1 MPNQP
6 SVPNEPALPV
16 SSSTGIWAGLLAGA
30 VAHDVNTF
38 VHSVANGRALLGRPA
53 VGTSDAA
60 ECEDLIEE
68 CLIELRKLGVRLRTF
83 AIACES
89 AASANVDEA
98 CAAARAEVVPVRGQM
113 LHGEPIPADL
123 RVRGTAAAVMTAIAC
138 LLEHALAASPAG
150 ATVRLAARG
159 APAAFGSPAD
169 DAARQ
174 SRGRSAIVEIAAP
187 QAGGLGT
194 IGMARLDTLLA
205 TTLRELRGDLSLVLS
220 GAVADALGG
229 AVYLA
234 SDSEGG
240 LVLVLDLV
248 ALPGA

>member
-1 MPNQP
+1 
-6 SVPNEPALPV
+6 V
-16 SSSTGIWAGLLAGA
+16 
-30 VAHDVNTF
+30 
-38 VHSVANGRALLGRPA
+38 
-53 VGTSDAA
+53 
-60 ECEDLIEE
+60 
-68 CLIELRKLGVRLRTF
+68 
-83 AIACES
+83 
-89 AASANVDEA
+89 
-98 CAAARAEVVPVRGQM
+98 
-113 LHGEPIPADL
+113 
-123 RVRGTAAAVMTAIAC
+123 
-138 LLEHALAASPAG
+138 
-150 ATVRLAARG
+150 
-159 APAAFGSPAD
+159 
-169 DAARQ
+169 
-174 SRGRSAIVEIAAP
+174 IVEIAAP